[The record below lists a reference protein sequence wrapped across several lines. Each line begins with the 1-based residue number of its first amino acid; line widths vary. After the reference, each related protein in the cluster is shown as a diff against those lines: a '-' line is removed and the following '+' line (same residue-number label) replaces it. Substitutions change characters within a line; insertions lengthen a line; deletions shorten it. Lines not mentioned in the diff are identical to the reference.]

1 MLTILLDTCSRRFKA
16 FSSLVPE
23 VYVPTSRVLAFT
35 LRMTNLE
42 SSILDFL
49 VPTLSFLVSLPI
61 HLRTHSLVFDPAPSL
76 SIGHRNIEPADHDIF
91 IYSHHSIFSL
101 SIYVSVYF
109 VGTEGLS

>member
-1 MLTILLDTCSRRFKA
+1 MLTILLDTCSRRFKP
-16 FSSLVPE
+16 FPSLVPE

-61 HLRTHSLVFDPAPSL
+61 HLRTHSLMLDPAPSL

-101 SIYVSVYF
+101 SI
-109 VGTEGLS
+109 